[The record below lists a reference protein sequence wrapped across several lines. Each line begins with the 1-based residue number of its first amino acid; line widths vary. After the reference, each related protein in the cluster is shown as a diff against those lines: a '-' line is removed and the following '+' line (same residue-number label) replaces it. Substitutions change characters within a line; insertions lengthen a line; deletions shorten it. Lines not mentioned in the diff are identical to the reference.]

1 MPLYLFSLGIE
12 AGQAVMVVVLMSYD
26 KFLNG
31 DHSKWNQL
39 LPGAGFGVAVL
50 LSIEA
55 VSKLGVNPAT
65 QLFDRVDRC
74 VAVHGRCP
82 GKHSDSS

>member
-39 LPGAGFGVAVL
+39 LPAAGFGVAVL

-65 QLFDRVDRC
+65 QLFR
-74 VAVHGRCP
+74 
-82 GKHSDSS
+82 SS